1 MSTFFERIKEIA
13 LGPEVA
19 SRDAR
24 IMSARNDL
32 EKTLFLYDV
41 FLDDL
46 AAYYVS
52 YFGQVAF
59 DAAVSQE
66 LISRNADG
74 SVDAREGRLH
84 TSGLRE
90 RIMSAA
96 KLTGEGESP
105 GWEGSYKLL
114 FAAIYG
120 EMSKKLGEGS
130 TGKVFNRL
138 FKKYQARYGVT
149 LTERFLAV
157 LPEQVLELSEWAALF
172 SKEELERRITEKT
185 KKLRELNDTLEKSVE
200 ERTRELRQTV
210 SRLKEVVEQQEK
222 ATRMLIKRDME
233 LVRANE
239 MLRELDIRKTEFLAI
254 VAHQLRTP
262 LSGIKWT
269 LDMLMGGDLGELTTE
284 QKSFLQKSYDN
295 NQRMIALVEDMLN
308 ADRIGSGKARFVF
321 GNVILVDVLDS
332 VLYNE
337 RSRAKDKGITVVYNP
352 ATDSKATVYGD
363 KDRLADAFQNLIDNA
378 IKYTPKGGTVT
389 ISLQKKDGALIL
401 SVTDTGIG
409 IPEHEKKN
417 VYNRFFRAPN
427 ALSAV
432 ADGSGLGL
440 FIVKGIV
447 EKHGG
452 STWFESKEGVG
463 STFYISLPTV

>member
-1 MSTFFERIKEIA
+1 MRRFLTLVQELI

-59 DAAVSQE
+59 DGSVSQE
-66 LISRNADG
+66 LIARNADTT
-74 SVDAREGRLH
+74 VEVREGRLH
-84 TSGLRE
+84 TSKLRE
-90 RIMSAA
+90 RILNAA
-96 KLTGEGESP
+96 KLTGENESP
-105 GWEGSYKLL
+105 GWEGSYKVL
-114 FAAIYG
+114 FSATHA
-120 EMSKKLGEGS
+120 EMSKKLGEAP
-130 TGKVFNRL
+130 TAKIFNRL
-138 FKKYQARYGVT
+138 FKKYQARYGVA
-149 LTERFLAV
+149 LVERFLAV

-172 SKEELERRITEKT
+172 SKEELERRIKDKT
-185 KKLRELNDTLEKSVE
+185 KLLRELNDSLEKKVE
-200 ERTRELRQTV
+200 ERTRELRETV

-233 LVRANE
+233 LVRVNE
-239 MLRELDIRKTEFLAI
+239 MLRELDVRKTQFLAI

-269 LDMLMGGDLGELTTE
+269 LDMLMGGDLGELTDE

-308 ADRIGSGKARFVF
+308 ADRIGSGKARFIFAHVSIID
-321 GNVILVDVLDS
+321 VIDG

-337 RSRAKDKGITVVYNP
+337 RAKAREKNIELKYAPPQDIRAN
-352 ATDSKATVYGD
+352 VYGD
-363 KDRLADAFQNLIDNA
+363 KDRLSDALQNIIDNA
-378 IKYTPKGGTVT
+378 IKYTQEKGEVN
-389 ISLQKKDGALIL
+389 ISLVNDEKNIVI
-401 SVTDTGIG
+401 SVRDNGIG

-427 ALSAV
+427 ALQAV

-452 STWFESKEGVG
+452 ATWFDSSEGKG

>member
-1 MSTFFERIKEIA
+1 MSSFLDTIKEA
-13 LGPEVA
+13 VLGPEVA

-46 AAYYVS
+46 AAYYVG
-52 YFGQVAF
+52 YYGQVSF
-59 DAAVSQE
+59 DVSLSQE
-66 LISRNADG
+66 LIARNADG
-74 SVDAREGRLH
+74 SVDVREGRFH
-84 TSGLRE
+84 TSILRE
-90 RIMSAA
+90 RILSAS
-96 KLTGEGESP
+96 KLTGEGESL
-105 GWEGSYKLL
+105 GWEGSYKIL
-114 FAAIYG
+114 FSALYA
-120 EMSKKLGEGS
+120 EMVKKLGEGS

-138 FKKYQARYGVT
+138 FKKYQARYGVN

-185 KKLRELNDTLEKSVE
+185 KKLRELNDTLEKNVE
-200 ERTRELRQTV
+200 NRTRELRETV
-210 SRLKEVVEQQEK
+210 ARLKEVVEQQEK

-239 MLRELDIRKTEFLAI
+239 MLRELDMRKTEFLAI

-269 LDMLMGGDLGELTTE
+269 LDMFMNGDLGDLTQE
-284 QKSFLQKSYDN
+284 QKTFLQKSYDN
-295 NQRMIALVEDMLN
+295 NQRMISLVEDMLN
-308 ADRIGSGKARFVF
+308 ADRIGSGKARFIFTHV
-321 GNVILVDVLDS
+321 VLVDVLDS

-337 RSRAKDKGITVVYNP
+337 RLRAKEKDITVIYQP
-352 ATDSKATVYGD
+352 ADDVHCAVYGD

-389 ISLQKKDGALIL
+389 ISLQKQDAKLVL
-401 SVTDTGIG
+401 SIKDTGIG

-427 ALSAV
+427 ALSTV

-452 STWFESKEGVG
+452 TTWFESTEGVG